1 MNDDDANMQVTVT
14 VEAEAPPGLVLV
26 LEQAVGRCG
35 GSEARTEMFR
45 TSHHDTRGHVVAN
58 TETGHVL

>member
-1 MNDDDANMQVTVT
+1 MDDDDANMQVTVT

-45 TSHHDTRGHVVAN
+45 TSHHDTRGHVAN